1 MYRTN
6 HKLLLSTILLP
17 VFLQFWGSVCFAEQ
31 ADRNEPMHLEA
42 DRMIIDD
49 AQQISTFIGNV
60 HLTQGTLLI
69 RGDKIVVTQ
78 DKDGSQLANAY
89 GKTAEFRQKR
99 ETLEGYVEGYGEHI
113 EYDTRTGILNLY
125 GNARLKRNLDEVS
138 GEHITYNAKTEIFKV
153 NSNDANTN
161 NGPQQ
166 RVRAVLQPRKKDSM
180 TPPPASGVLP
190 VAPTPTVTPAK
201 KNE

>member
-1 MYRTN
+1 MYRTS

-17 VFLQFWGSVCFAEQ
+17 VFLQFWASACFA
-31 ADRNEPMHLEA
+31 ARPDRDEPMHLEA
-42 DRMIIDD
+42 DQVIMND

-60 HLTQGTLLI
+60 HLSQGTLFI
-69 RGDKIVVTQ
+69 RGDKIIVTQ
-78 DKDGSQLANAY
+78 DKDGFQHANAY

-125 GNARLKRNLDEVS
+125 GKARLKRNLDEVS
-138 GEHITYNAKTEIFKV
+138 GNHITYNAKTEIFKV
-153 NSNDANTN
+153 NSNDANTS
-161 NGPQQ
+161 NGPPQ
-166 RVRAVLQPRKKDSM
+166 RVRAVLQPKKKGNM
-180 TPPPASGVLP
+180 TSPASGVLP
-190 VAPTPTVTPAK
+190 VTPAPTVAPAK